1 MVEEIVKKVKDASFY
16 LQNAETKEKNKALIE
31 IKNALIEDK
40 KKIMEANKIDVEN
53 AKENNLK
60 SSLVDRLILNEKRFN
75 SMLNGIDVVIDLK
88 DPVGEIIEEVKR
100 PNGLIIK
107 KKRVPIGVIGI
118 IYESRPNVTCDATVL
133 CLKSG
138 NSVILRGGKEAIN
151 SNKAI
156 VRAIRKGISRS
167 SLREDCVC
175 FIDKPEREYIYKM
188 LEMDDFIDLIIPR
201 GSEQMIKAIKEKS
214 KIPVIGH
221 GKGLCHLYIDSDA
234 DVDMAVKITL
244 NAKVQRPGVCN
255 AIETLLVHKNIAE
268 RVLPKVKE
276 ELKKHNVEL
285 RGCSKTREFLPDIK
299 KATEEDWETEY
310 LDLILSIKIVENI
323 EEAVKH
329 INEYGSGHS
338 ESIVTE
344 KQKNATKFLKEIDA
358 STVYHNASTR
368 FTDGGEF
375 GMGAEIGIS
384 NQKLHARGPMGLK
397 ELTTYKYIVFGKGQ
411 IRE

>member
-1 MVEEIVKKVKDASFY
+1 
-16 LQNAETKEKNKALIE
+16 
-31 IKNALIEDK
+31 
-40 KKIMEANKIDVEN
+40 
-53 AKENNLK
+53 
-60 SSLVDRLILNEKRFN
+60 
-75 SMLNGIDVVIDLK
+75 
-88 DPVGEIIEEVKR
+88 
-100 PNGLIIK
+100 
-107 KKRVPIGVIGI
+107 
-118 IYESRPNVTCDATVL
+118 
-133 CLKSG
+133 
-138 NSVILRGGKEAIN
+138 
-151 SNKAI
+151 
-156 VRAIRKGISRS
+156 
-167 SLREDCVC
+167 
-175 FIDKPEREYIYKM
+175 M

>member
-1 MVEEIVKKVKDASFY
+1 MVEEIVRKVKNASFY

-40 KKIMEANKIDVEN
+40 KKIVEANKIDVEN

-88 DPVGEIIEEVKR
+88 DPVGEVIEEVKR

-156 VRAIRKGISRS
+156 VGAIRKGISRS
-167 SLREDCVC
+167 TLREDCVC

>member
-1 MVEEIVKKVKDASFY
+1 MVEEIVRKVKNASFY

-40 KKIMEANKIDVEN
+40 EKIMEANKIDVEN

-88 DPVGEIIEEVKR
+88 DPVGEVIEEVKR

-156 VRAIRKGISRS
+156 VGAIRKGISRS
-167 SLREDCVC
+167 TLREDCVC